1 MTIQPASDRS
11 LLVSFGDEISI
22 DAHHQVARLTHAL
35 EGQRGV
41 LNLHPAFAS
50 VLIDFDPR
58 FHSHAELEALARE
71 RMETA
76 TGEVRAA
83 RVVEI
88 PVCYGGEFGPDL
100 EDVARHAGLAPER
113 VVELHAAADYLVY
126 FVGFATC
133 FPYLGGLPPELVTPR
148 LSAPR
153 KEVPAGSVAI
163 GGAQAGIYPL
173 ASPGGW
179 RIVGRTPLALFD
191 AQASPPP
198 LLRMGDRVRFVPTAT
213 LTDCGAGLYPAHRF
227 STGAGRVVY
236 KRSGRV
242 TNPPDPEGTPSNLPH
257 RPADPLPSHLR
268 VLSPGFQTT
277 VQDLGRFG
285 YAHFGVSASG
295 AADPLALRAG
305 NLLVGNAENAAA
317 LEMTLV
323 GGSFEFETDVV
334 IALTGSDFD
343 AGLPLWTA
351 VEIKAGETVRC
362 GATRSGARS
371 YLAVRG
377 GIGVPKAMGSASF
390 HVMTGVGGR
399 PLRAGDVLPIGDAAI
414 RQPRAG
420 GPRGR
425 LRAPEFART
434 GPLRVTPGP
443 QAHWFSGDLY
453 AAAYQVAEESNRM
466 GIRLRGP
473 AIPSPAG
480 HMLTEGVPLG
490 AIQVPPDGQPIILFV
505 EHQTTGGYP
514 KPANVISADFW
525 RLGQLRPRDE
535 VRFELVSIE
544 QALDLLRQQEQWLY
558 ALL

>member
-11 LLVSFGDEISI
+11 LLVSFGDVISI
-22 DAHHQVARLTHAL
+22 EAHHQVVRLTRAL

-58 FHSHAELEALARE
+58 FHTHADIEALVR
-71 RMETA
+71 RRLETA
-76 TGEVRAA
+76 VDEARPA
-83 RVVEI
+83 RVIEI

-100 EDVARHAGLAPER
+100 EYVARHAGLTPER
-113 VVELHAAADYLVY
+113 VIELHAAADYLVY

-133 FPYLGGLPPELVTPR
+133 FPYLGGLPPEIATPR
-148 LSAPR
+148 LPAPR
-153 KEVPAGSVAI
+153 KHVPAGSVAI
-163 GGAQAGIYPL
+163 GGSQAGIYPL

-191 AQASPPP
+191 PQSSPPP
-198 LLRMGDRVRFVPTAT
+198 LLRMGDRERFVPTTGLPEAS
-213 LTDCGAGLYPAHRF
+213 CWPGGAGAFACQPLSDGVP
-227 STGAGRVVY
+227 
-236 KRSGRV
+236 SG
-242 TNPPDPEGTPSNLPH
+242 PGSEH
-257 RPADPLPSHLR
+257 IR
-268 VLSPGFQTT
+268 VLSPGLQTT

-317 LEMTLV
+317 LEMTLL
-323 GGSFEFETDVV
+323 GGAFEFETDAV
-334 IALTGSDFD
+334 IALTGSDFG

-351 VEIKAGETVRC
+351 LEIKAGQTVRC
-362 GATRSGARS
+362 GATRSGARA

-377 GIGVPKAMGSASF
+377 GIGVPKAMGSASV

-399 PLRAGDVLPIGDAAI
+399 PLRAGDVLPIGDAAV
-414 RQPRAG
+414 RRPRAL
-420 GPRGR
+420 PRR
-425 LRAPEFART
+425 PPDFAR
-434 GPLRVTPGP
+434 GPLRVTAGP
-443 QAHWFSGDLY
+443 QAHWFSGELY
-453 AAAYQVAEESNRM
+453 AAVYRVAEESNRM

-480 HMLTEGVPLG
+480 HMLTQGVPLG

-514 KPANVISADFW
+514 KPANLISADLW

-535 VRFELVSIE
+535 VRFERVTLE
-544 QALDLLRQQEQWLY
+544 QALDLLRRQEQWLY

>member
-1 MTIQPASDRS
+1 MTIHPASDRS

-22 DAHHQVARLTHAL
+22 DTHHQVARLTHAL
-35 EGQRGV
+35 EGQSGI
-41 LNLHPAFAS
+41 LNLHPAYAS
-50 VLIDFDPR
+50 VLLDFDPR
-58 FHSHAELEALARE
+58 LHSHAGIEALARE
-71 RMETA
+71 RME
-76 TGEVRAA
+76 AA
-83 RVVEI
+83 RDEALPARTIEI

-100 EDVARHAGLAPER
+100 EDVARHTGLSPER

-126 FVGFATC
+126 FVGFSTC
-133 FPYLGGLPPELVTPR
+133 FPYLGGLPPELATPR

-153 KEVPAGSVAI
+153 KNVPAGSVAI
-163 GGAQAGIYPL
+163 GGSQAGIYPL

-179 RIVGRTPLALFD
+179 RIVGRTPLPLFD
-191 AQASPPP
+191 PQASPPP
-198 LLRMGDRVRFVPTAT
+198 LLRMGDRLRFKPVQPLSDVRGSEPHSEPRT
-213 LTDCGAGLYPAHRF
+213 
-227 STGAGRVVY
+227 SE
-236 KRSGRV
+236 SGF
-242 TNPPDPEGTPSNLPH
+242 
-257 RPADPLPSHLR
+257 R
-268 VLSPGFQTT
+268 VLSPGLQTT

-323 GGSFEFETDVV
+323 GAAFEFETDAV
-334 IALTGSDFD
+334 IALTGSDFG
-343 AGLPLWTA
+343 ASLPLWTA
-351 VEIKAGETVRC
+351 IDIKAGQTVRC
-362 GATRSGARS
+362 GATRSGARA

-377 GIGVPKAMGSASF
+377 GIGVPKAMGSASV

-399 PLRAGDVLPIGDAAI
+399 PLRAGEVLPIGDAAI
-414 RQPRAG
+414 RRPRTG
-420 GPRGR
+420 SR
-425 LRAPEFART
+425 RAPDFART
-434 GPLRVTPGP
+434 GPLRVIPGP
-443 QAHWFSGDLY
+443 QAHWFSGELF
-453 AAAYQVAEESNRM
+453 AAAYEVAEESNRM
-466 GIRLRGP
+466 GLRLRGP

-525 RLGQLRPRDE
+525 RLGQLRPRDA
-535 VRFELVSIE
+535 VRFERVTIE
-544 QALDLLRQQEQWLY
+544 QALNLLREQEQWLY